1 MNFRRVVLF
10 IIILLQITFLTEGY
24 GILGP
29 VDTTE
34 FNDSLH
40 ATLLPQHAIKTIPP
54 GNYSGITYLGND
66 DYAVVTDKGQHAGF
80 YTFHITLT
88 ANGDIQQVENKGF
101 TMLAGANNDEEA
113 IAYNPLTKHLYI
125 DNEASSEIIDYD
137 MKSQKT
143 VNRAVISDYQRRCH
157 VNRSIE
163 SLTFDRRRNRLF
175 TMNESPLI
183 GDNGLLVRLKQLT
196 TDLKEEKEYSYL
208 IDEPLESPNKA
219 DNRHAYGVADLLA
232 LDDGTILV
240 LERELYIRALKLN
253 SWVMN
258 KIFRIKPGNPR
269 KQFVAGWRTWLRL
282 VDSDFANYEGMCEG
296 PRLSDGRHVIVFCA
310 DSQDRYKGVLKDYF
324 RTIVF

>member
-1 MNFRRVVLF
+1 M
-10 IIILLQITFLTEGY
+10 EGY
-24 GILGP
+24 GIWSP

-40 ATLLPQHAIKTIPP
+40 ATLLPQHAIKSIPR
-54 GNYSGITYLGND
+54 GNYSGIAYLGND
-66 DYAVVTDKGQHAGF
+66 DYAVVTDKGKDAGF

-88 ANGDIQQVENKGF
+88 TDGNIKHVENKGF
-101 TMLAGANNDEEA
+101 TMLPGANNDEEA
-113 IAYNPLTKHLYI
+113 IAYNPLTQHLYI
-125 DNEASSEIIDYD
+125 GNEASSEIIDYD
-137 MKSQKT
+137 IKKKKI
-143 VNRAVISDYQRRCH
+143 VNRTVINDYKQQAH

-163 SLTFDRRRNRLF
+163 SLTFDRHRNRLF
-175 TMNESPLI
+175 TINESPLI

-208 IDEPLESPNKA
+208 VDEPLESTNKA
-219 DNRHAYGVADLLA
+219 ANRHAYGAVELLA

-258 KIFRIKPGNPR
+258 KLFRIKPGNPR
-269 KQFVAGWRTWLRL
+269 KQFVTGWRTWLRL

-296 PRLSDGRHVIVFCA
+296 PRLSNGKHVIVLCA
-310 DSQDRYKGVLKDYF
+310 DSQNRYKGILKDYF

>member
-1 MNFRRVVLF
+1 
-10 IIILLQITFLTEGY
+10 
-24 GILGP
+24 
-29 VDTTE
+29 
-34 FNDSLH
+34 
-40 ATLLPQHAIKTIPP
+40 
-54 GNYSGITYLGND
+54 
-66 DYAVVTDKGQHAGF
+66 
-80 YTFHITLT
+80 
-88 ANGDIQQVENKGF
+88 
-101 TMLAGANNDEEA
+101 MLAGANNDEEA

-125 DNEASSEIIDYD
+125 GNEASSEIIDYD

-143 VNRAVISDYQRRCH
+143 VNGAVISDDQRRCH